1 MRARECCGT
10 DVLLTVLLVSLAVP
24 LNLKLGGLLTVYT
37 FDIALAL
44 MYGGWVVDLLRG
56 TAPHPQ
62 LGPVDIAALV
72 MLSWF
77 VACAIIGLDPSSG
90 LDTALSY
97 IRMYLIYV
105 YVANKVRTRRH
116 IRYTAGLLLGL
127 IALESLVGIAQYV
140 TRSNIGS
147 LPDLVGDG
155 VNRIRSAIGEAGT
168 QDVLFRVRGTLGHDV
183 TLGYWFEILLPISI
197 GLCLCSKDQRQR
209 AVCFFLT
216 VLGFAGLILTFT
228 RGAWLGFAVA
238 VTVLFLNLWGRS
250 GHRIWRWRRLIP
262 MAVVAGVLVLTVW
275 KPVQLR
281 LMPEDLWDSLSVRAP
296 LNDRAM
302 KLIRSS
308 PVIGVGLDGFEQVER
323 IVKLRRRETQLVRPV
338 IKGVMLL
345 PEWSKL
351 DIYRALLDDDT
362 LWGNRTYTA
371 HKVHNLYLLIASE
384 TGLVGLG
391 LFLLFLGVSAITLH
405 QARQIEWALG
415 SAVGSGLLAG
425 LCGVLVHGFLDWGFL
440 NYQVFPLFWA
450 LLGLA
455 VSIRRRSWEAGE
467 DSSGV
472 TRAKE
477 GPASGGFASP
487 VGRRA
492 DEGEYGMGRRLPNR
506 R

>member
-1 MRARECCGT
+1 MRARECCGS

-44 MYGGWVVDLLRG
+44 MYGGWVVHLLRG

-105 YVANKVRTRRH
+105 YVANNVRTRRH
-116 IRYTAGLLLGL
+116 TRYVAGLLLGL
-127 IALESLVGIAQYV
+127 IAIESLVGIAQYV

-147 LPDLVGDG
+147 LPDLVGDS
-155 VNRIRSAIGEAGT
+155 VNRIRPATGEAGT
-168 QDVLFRVRGTLGHDV
+168 QDVLFRGRGTLGYDV
-183 TLGYWFEILLPISI
+183 TLGYWFELLLPIPITLWLRSR
-197 GLCLCSKDQRQR
+197 GQSQR
-209 AVCFFLT
+209 AICFFLI

-228 RGAWLGFAVA
+228 RGAWLGFVVA
-238 VTVLFLNLWGRS
+238 VTVLLLNLRGRS
-250 GHRIWRWRRLIP
+250 GHRIWRWKRLVP

-302 KLIRSS
+302 KLIRLS
-308 PVIGVGLDGFEQVER
+308 PVTGVGLDGFEQVER
-323 IVKLRRRETQLVRPV
+323 IVKLRKRERRLVSPV
-338 IKGVMLL
+338 IKGVKRL

-351 DIYRALLDDDT
+351 DIYRALLNDDT
-362 LWGNRTYTA
+362 LWGNRTYSA
-371 HKVHNLYLLIASE
+371 RKVHNLYLLVASE

-391 LFLLFLGVSAITLH
+391 LFLLFLSVSAITLY
-405 QARQIEWALG
+405 QARQTEWALG
-415 SAVGSGLLAG
+415 SIIIYAVMAGS
-425 LCGVLVHGFLDWGFL
+425 CGVLVHGLLDWGFL
-440 NYQVFPLFWA
+440 NYQVFPLFWV

-455 VSIRRRSWEAGE
+455 VSIRRRSRELAE
-467 DSSGV
+467 ESSGMMC
-472 TRAKE
+472 
-477 GPASGGFASP
+477 S
-487 VGRRA
+487 
-492 DEGEYGMGRRLPNR
+492 
-506 R
+506 